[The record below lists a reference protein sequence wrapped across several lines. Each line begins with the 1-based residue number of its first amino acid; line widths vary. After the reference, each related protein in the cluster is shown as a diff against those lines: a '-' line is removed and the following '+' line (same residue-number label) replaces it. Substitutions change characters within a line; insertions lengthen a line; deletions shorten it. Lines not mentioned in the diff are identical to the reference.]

1 LGHLKKGQDNMK
13 EYWEITHDRAV
24 PTQAVWGL
32 QPAFELNNLTRAQ
45 HGTLTDSL
53 PTLAQTRDTAE
64 NNLTDAISAKE
75 NHFIKLRNLAVRL
88 PGLADGM
95 LEDGDDLKD
104 QLDKIFAVDAD
115 VSEAHTLR
123 RCRLIL
129 PFWTDINTARAAVVP
144 PKAALTLDYLGVAVT
159 VADFSTTMD
168 NAVAAQKTEAERQRD
183 VTKAK
188 GDLRAA
194 DRKLDRANKRWYL
207 AWLKAY
213 PEGTPEGDAA
223 LADIPTEQGAAQAQ
237 ALQILTLTALAD
249 HTVRVNLDPNGGA
262 HATTKEL
269 QTMLPGETEFGHT
282 IPITGNEMIIGPYAA
297 GITVNVRTRVANS
310 NPGTV
315 NSTPKSVVTI

>member
-1 LGHLKKGQDNMK
+1 MK

-45 HGTLTDSL
+45 HGTLTESL
-53 PTLAQTRDTAE
+53 PTLAQFRDTAE
-64 NNLTDAISAKE
+64 NNLTDALSAKG
-75 NHFIKLRNLAVRL
+75 NHFTKLLNLAIRQ
-88 PGLADGM
+88 PGLADGL
-95 LEDGDDLKD
+95 LEDGDPLKD

-129 PFWTDINTARAAVVP
+129 PFWTDLNTARAAMTP
-144 PKAALTLDYLGVAVT
+144 PKLALTLDYLGVAVT
-159 VADFSTTMD
+159 VADFSTTM
-168 NAVAAQKTEAERQRD
+168 NLAIVAQQAESDRQRD
-183 VTKAK
+183 VTTAK
-188 GDLRAA
+188 GALRAA
-194 DRKLDRANKRWYL
+194 DRKLDRANKRWYQ

-223 LADIPTEQGAAQAQ
+223 LSDIPTEQGTAQAQ
-237 ALQILTLTALAD
+237 KIEILTLTPLAD
-249 HTVRVNLDPNGGA
+249 HTVRVNLDPDGGA
-262 HATTKEL
+262 HASTKEL

-282 IPITGNEMIIGPYAA
+282 IPITGNEMILGPYPA
-297 GITVNVRTRVANS
+297 GTALTARTRVANS

-315 NSTPKSVVTI
+315 TSTPKSVVTI

>member
-1 LGHLKKGQDNMK
+1 
-13 EYWEITHDRAV
+13 
-24 PTQAVWGL
+24 
-32 QPAFELNNLTRAQ
+32 
-45 HGTLTDSL
+45 
-53 PTLAQTRDTAE
+53 
-64 NNLTDAISAKE
+64 
-75 NHFIKLRNLAVRL
+75 
-88 PGLADGM
+88 M

-104 QLDKIFAVDAD
+104 QLDRIFAVDAG

-129 PFWTDINTARAAVVP
+129 PFWTDMNTARAAVVP

-159 VADFSTTMD
+159 VADFSATMD
-168 NAVAAQKTEAERQRD
+168 LAIAAQRTEAEKQRD

-213 PEGTPEGDAA
+213 PAGTPEGDAA
-223 LADIPTEQGAAQAQ
+223 LSDIPTEQGTAQAQ
-237 ALQILTLTALAD
+237 KIEILTLTPLAD
-249 HTVRVNLDPNGGA
+249 HRVRVNLDPAGGA

-282 IPITGNEMIIGPYAA
+282 IPITGNEMILGPYPPGTALTA
-297 GITVNVRTRVANS
+297 RTRVANS

-315 NSTPKSVVTI
+315 TSTPKSVVTL

>member
-1 LGHLKKGQDNMK
+1 MN
-13 EYWEITHDRAV
+13 EYWDITYNRAV
-24 PTQAVWGL
+24 PTQAVWGM
-32 QPAFELNNLTRAQ
+32 QPAFELDKLNRTQ

-64 NNLTDAISAKE
+64 NNLTDAISAKVVLFTKLE
-75 NHFIKLRNLAVRL
+75 NIAIRL

-95 LEDGDDLKD
+95 LEDADPLKD
-104 QLDKIFAVDAD
+104 QLDKIFAIDAD

-129 PFWTDINTARAAVVP
+129 PFWTDMNTARAAAVP

-159 VADFSTTMD
+159 VADFSATMD
-168 NAVAAQKTEAERQRD
+168 LAIAAQKTEAEKQRD

-188 GDLRAA
+188 GDLRTA
-194 DRKLDRANKRWYL
+194 DRKLDRANKRWYQ

-213 PEGTPEGDAA
+213 PAGTPEGDAA
-223 LADIPTEQGAAQAQ
+223 LSDIPTEQGVAQAQ
-237 ALQILTLTALAD
+237 KIEILTLTPLAD
-249 HTVRVNLDPNGGA
+249 HTVRVNLDPAGGA

-297 GITVNVRTRVANS
+297 GITVTVRTRVANS

-315 NSTPKSVVTI
+315 TCTPKSVVTI

>member
-1 LGHLKKGQDNMK
+1 MNQFWD
-13 EYWEITHDRAV
+13 ITYARAM

-32 QPAFELNNLTRAQ
+32 QAGFELNGLTRTQ

-53 PTLAQTRDTAE
+53 PTLAQFRATAE
-64 NNLTDAISAKE
+64 NNLTDALSAKD
-75 NHFIKLRNLAVRL
+75 NHFLKLGNLSVRL

-95 LEDGDDLKD
+95 LEEGDDLKD
-104 QLDKIFAVDAD
+104 QLDHIFAIDTA

-129 PFWTDINTARAAVVP
+129 PFWTDMNTARAAMTP
-144 PKAALTLDYLGVAVT
+144 PKPALTLDYLGVPVT

-168 NAVAAQKTEAERQRD
+168 LAIAAQKTEAEKQRD
-183 VTKAK
+183 VTTAK
-188 GDLRAA
+188 GALRAA
-194 DRKLDRANKRWYL
+194 DRKLDRANKRWYK

-223 LADIPTEQGAAQAQ
+223 LADIPTEQGVAQAQ
-237 ALQILTLTALAD
+237 ALQILTLTPLAN
-249 HTVRVNLDPNGGA
+249 HTVRVNLDPAGGA

-282 IPITGNEMIIGPYAA
+282 IPITGNEMILGPYAV
-297 GITVNVRTRVANS
+297 GITLTARTRVANS

-315 NSTPKSVVTI
+315 TSTPKSAVTI